1 MSDKLKIVY
10 VGNKAAKRDTI
21 TGSRLLF
28 KRGEALAVETA
39 IARRLLEYP
48 KIWVEEH
55 EAEEF
60 MEVAKAAEEKRIQE
74 AEQKAID
81 DAKQLQLE
89 SMITLDAAGEPLD
102 LAKYTGP
109 QLQTLVE
116 AEELDVEAKPKPV
129 ADYRVAVRD
138 AMRTKHGEPELEQE

>member
-10 VGNKAAKRDTI
+10 VGGKAAKRDTI

-28 KRGEALAVETA
+28 TKGEALAVDTA

-48 KIWVEEH
+48 KVWVEEH
-55 EAEEF
+55 EAKDV
-60 MEVAKAAEEKRIQE
+60 MAAAKEAEAKRIQE
-74 AEQKAID
+74 AEQKAIEE
-81 DAKQLQLE
+81 AKQSQLE
-89 SMITLDAAGEPLD
+89 SMVTLDAAGDPLD

-109 QLQTLVE
+109 QLETLVE
-116 AEELDVEAKPKPV
+116 AEELEVEAKPKPV